1 MMHGEIDTGGSGGSG
16 SSGDGGPCILAIDA
30 SGDQASVALWRD
42 HHLCATIHHP
52 ARHGHAATLI
62 PLAQEMMQDQNLG
75 FDALTHVAGGRGP
88 GSFTGIRVALSAAKG
103 LCLAT
108 DAVPIGISILAA
120 NAAMAAAN
128 DVNQGR
134 HMVIL
139 ADTRRG
145 PLYAQLFDPTGRP
158 MDEIFEAEPD
168 QIITQIK
175 DDIGPLAIAG
185 PNVNTL
191 NIANRNGD
199 VMMDNLPAP
208 DAGQIAALAASQ
220 IAAGATASIEPLT
233 PLYLAPAFLGPKR
246 S

>member
-1 MMHGEIDTGGSGGSG
+1 MMHGEIDTGDSGGSG
-16 SSGDGGPCILAIDA
+16 GPGGPCILAIDA

-42 HHLCATIHHP
+42 DHLCAAIHHP

-108 DAVPIGISILAA
+108 GAVPIGISILAA
-120 NAAMAAAN
+120 NAAMAVAN

-158 MDEIFEAEPD
+158 LDEIFEAEPD
-168 QIITQIK
+168 QIIAQIK

-185 PNVNTL
+185 PNGNEL

-208 DAGQIAALAASQ
+208 DAGQIAALAAAQ
-220 IAAGATASIEPLT
+220 IADATSSFAQLT